1 MIPPFASFA
10 IPSTSPSTDA
20 EEEKGEEKDD
30 PDNMEDRGIA
40 FFGYPPLSP
49 LSFLSPFSSFFSL
62 SSSRRR
68 PMFTFKDLYTVFSKC
83 LCDDRVEGRS
93 ICRVK

>member
-1 MIPPFASFA
+1 
-10 IPSTSPSTDA
+10 
-20 EEEKGEEKDD
+20 
-30 PDNMEDRGIA
+30 MEGRGVA
-40 FFGYPPLSP
+40 FFEYPPLP
-49 LSFLSPFSSFFSL
+49 FLSFLSLFSSFFSL

-83 LCDDRVEGRS
+83 LCDSRLEGRS